1 MKKQILAL
9 SVCALLALPL
19 SAQADWMTAPE
30 NRFYTEGGTIAARI
44 SLTSEQ
50 SLRLSVAPEE
60 GTASF
65 YFLYGDQADEDAF
78 ALQLPCLIQNS
89 GTALSALVSVIP
101 VIDTGNG
108 SRFYLI
114 DTGAPAGCL
123 IVSYK
128 DGGYKTAF
136 DAASVE
142 GDWTETSIE
151 VQKKDLVLHL
161 KDAAGTTQSYLLKY
175 DKKSGT
181 FSTEDAVSGS
191 TVIIER

>member
-78 ALQLPCLIQNS
+78 ALRLPCLIR
-89 GTALSALVSVIP
+89 TAAQSQ
-101 VIDTGNG
+101 
-108 SRFYLI
+108 
-114 DTGAPAGCL
+114 APL
-123 IVSYK
+123 Y
-128 DGGYKTAF
+128 
-136 DAASVE
+136 
-142 GDWTETSIE
+142 
-151 VQKKDLVLHL
+151 
-161 KDAAGTTQSYLLKY
+161 
-175 DKKSGT
+175 
-181 FSTEDAVSGS
+181 
-191 TVIIER
+191 R

>member
-78 ALQLPCLIQNS
+78 ALQLPCLIQNG
-89 GTALSALVSVIP
+89 GTAPSALVSVIP

-108 SRFYLI
+108 SR
-114 DTGAPAGCL
+114 GAPAGGL

-142 GDWTETSIE
+142 GDWTEASIE

-161 KDAAGTTQSYLLKY
+161 KDAAGTMQSYLLKY